1 MISFCEQIL
10 LMLNILMIN
19 YLLFNKE
26 FNKHHCVKGILC
38 FLASLIVIVLR
49 KEISPSIINIA
60 FMFLAYIFIFGP
72 SLDSIKEFISS
83 YIVMVFF
90 QICIN
95 SSLSFYEINNQSFIS
110 SFISLIL
117 ITLICFI
124 IKKDWLIINNSIL
137 IILSSVCILLSAQLI
152 LLTNLYISMNK
163 SMKWNIV
170 LFLITSLL
178 FILLLYFCIKMNY
191 EKKKEE
197 ISKENLETI
206 IQLQQTYLSSY
217 THKYQELRKFKHDYN
232 KQILMIKDYY
242 LNQQDQ
248 LLPYLDTL
256 SHHLYKS
263 NNDSQNHIINMLY
276 QYFKEEYP
284 EVHCSIDD
292 QILGTI
298 TMDDSKLSSLIYNL
312 FKNSFEASSKTTDK
326 DVSIS
331 LKNKNSH
338 LYIQIINSIDQPV
351 TLKEGYTSKE
361 NKDDHGIGLTIIN
374 EIVNEYHGINRYQQT
389 EHHLVNDIIL
399 FDVIH

>member
-1 MISFCEQIL
+1 MISFFEQIL
-10 LMLNILMIN
+10 LMLNVLMIS

-26 FNKHHCVKGILC
+26 FNKNHCVKGILC
-38 FLASLIVIVLR
+38 LFTSLIVIVLK
-49 KEISPSIINIA
+49 KEISPSIINIVL
-60 FMFLAYIFIFGP
+60 MFIAYIFIFGP
-72 SLDSIKEFISS
+72 SLDSMKEFISS

-95 SSLSFYEINNQSFIS
+95 SFLSFYEINNQSFIS
-110 SFISLIL
+110 ALVSLIL
-117 ITLICFI
+117 ITLLCFI
-124 IKKDWLIINNSIL
+124 IKRDCLIINNSIL

-163 SMKWNIV
+163 GMKWNII

-197 ISKENLETI
+197 ISKQNLETI

-256 SHHLYKS
+256 SHHLYKA

-276 QYFKEEYP
+276 HYFKEEYP
-284 EVHCSIDD
+284 QVHSSIDD

-312 FKNSFEASSKTTDK
+312 FKNSFEASSKTTDSN
-326 DVSIS
+326 VSIS
-331 LKNKNSH
+331 FKNKNSH
-338 LYIQIINSIDQPV
+338 LYIQIKNSINQPV

-374 EIVNEYHGINRYQQT
+374 EIVNEYHGINQYQQT
-389 EHHLVNDIIL
+389 DHYLVNDIIL

>member
-10 LMLNILMIN
+10 LMLNVLMTS

-26 FNKHHCVKGILC
+26 FNKHHCVKGIIC
-38 FLASLIVIVLR
+38 FLASLIVIILK

-60 FMFLAYIFIFGP
+60 FMFLAYILIFGP

-163 SMKWNIV
+163 DMKWNIV

-217 THKYQELRKFKHDYN
+217 THRYQELRKFKHDYN

-284 EVHCSIDD
+284 QVHSSIDD

-312 FKNSFEASSKTTDK
+312 FKNSFEASSKTTDSN
-326 DVSIS
+326 VSIF

-338 LYIQIINSIDQPV
+338 LYIQIKNSIDQPV

-374 EIVNEYHGINRYQQT
+374 EIVNEYHGINQYQQT
-389 EHHLVNDIIL
+389 DHYLVNDIIL

>member
-10 LMLNILMIN
+10 LMLNVLMIS

-26 FNKHHCVKGILC
+26 FNKNHCVKGILC
-38 FLASLIVIVLR
+38 LFTSLIVIVLK

-83 YIVMVFF
+83 YIVMVFL

-95 SSLSFYEINNQSFIS
+95 SFLSFYEINHQSFIS

-117 ITLICFI
+117 ITLIYFI
-124 IKKDWLIINNSIL
+124 IKKDWLINNNSIL

-256 SHHLYKS
+256 SQHLYKT
-263 NNDSQNHIINMLY
+263 NNNSQNHIINMLY

-284 EVHCSIDD
+284 QVHCSIDD
-292 QILGTI
+292 QVLGTI

-338 LYIQIINSIDQPV
+338 LYIQIKNSIDQPI

-374 EIVNEYHGINRYQQT
+374 EIVNEYHGINQYQQT
-389 EHHLVNDIIL
+389 DHYLVNDIIL

>member
-1 MISFCEQIL
+1 MISFSEQIL
-10 LMLNILMIN
+10 LMLNILMIS

-26 FNKHHCVKGILC
+26 FNKNHCVKGILC
-38 FLASLIVIVLR
+38 FLASLIVIALK
-49 KEISPSIINIA
+49 KEISPSIINIV
-60 FMFLAYIFIFGP
+60 FMFIAYIFIFRL
-72 SLDSIKEFISS
+72 SLESIKEFISS
-83 YIVMVFF
+83 YVVMAFL

-95 SSLSFYEINNQSFIS
+95 SFLSFYEINNQSFIS
-110 SFISLIL
+110 ALVSLIL
-117 ITLICFI
+117 ITLLCFI
-124 IKKDWLIINNSIL
+124 TKREHLIINNSIL
-137 IILSSVCILLSAQLI
+137 IILSSVCILLSAQLV

-163 SMKWNIV
+163 GMKWNII

-178 FILLLYFCIKMNY
+178 LILLLYFCIKMNY

-197 ISKENLETI
+197 ISKQNLETI

-242 LNQQDQ
+242 FNQQDQ

-256 SHHLYKS
+256 SHHLYKA

-284 EVHCSIDD
+284 QVHSSIDD

-298 TMDDSKLSSLIYNL
+298 TMNDSKLSSLIYNL
-312 FKNSFEASSKTTDK
+312 LKNSFEASSKTTDSN
-326 DVSIS
+326 VSIS

-338 LYIQIINSIDQPV
+338 LYIQIRNSIDQPV
-351 TLKEGYTSKE
+351 ILKEGYTSKD

-374 EIVNEYHGINRYQQT
+374 EIVNEYHGINQYQQT
-389 EHHLVNDIIL
+389 DHYLVNDIIL

>member
-10 LMLNILMIN
+10 LVLNVLMIS

-26 FNKHHCVKGILC
+26 FNKNHCVKGILC
-38 FLASLIVIVLR
+38 LFTSLIVIVLK

-83 YIVMVFF
+83 YIVMVFL

-95 SSLSFYEINNQSFIS
+95 SFLSFYEINHQSFIS

-117 ITLICFI
+117 ITLIYFI

-256 SHHLYKS
+256 SQHLYKT
-263 NNDSQNHIINMLY
+263 NNNSQNHIINMLY

-284 EVHCSIDD
+284 QVHCSIDD
-292 QILGTI
+292 QVLGTI

-338 LYIQIINSIDQPV
+338 LYIQIKNSIDQPI

-374 EIVNEYHGINRYQQT
+374 EIVNEYHGINQYQQT
-389 EHHLVNDIIL
+389 ERHLVNDIIL

>member
-1 MISFCEQIL
+1 MISFSEQIL
-10 LMLNILMIN
+10 LMLNVLMTS

-26 FNKHHCVKGILC
+26 FNKNHCVKGIICL
-38 FLASLIVIVLR
+38 FASLIVIILK

-60 FMFLAYIFIFGP
+60 FMFLAYIFIFGL
-72 SLDSIKEFISS
+72 SLDSMKEFISS
-83 YIVMVFF
+83 YIVMVFL

-95 SSLSFYEINNQSFIS
+95 SFLSFYEINNQSFIS
-110 SFISLIL
+110 ALVSLIL
-117 ITLICFI
+117 ITLLCFI
-124 IKKDWLIINNSIL
+124 TKRDHLIINNSIL

-152 LLTNLYISMNK
+152 LLTNLYISMTR

-256 SHHLYKS
+256 SHHLYKV

-284 EVHCSIDD
+284 QVHSSIDD
-292 QILGTI
+292 QVLGTI
-298 TMDDSKLSSLIYNL
+298 TMDNSKLSSLIYNL
-312 FKNSFEASSKTTDK
+312 LKNSFEASSKTTDSN
-326 DVSIS
+326 VSIS

-338 LYIQIINSIDQPV
+338 LNIQIRNSIDQPV
-351 TLKEGYTSKE
+351 SLKEGYTSKE

-374 EIVNEYHGINRYQQT
+374 EIVNEYHGINQYQQT
-389 EHHLVNDIIL
+389 DHYLVNDIIL

>member
-10 LMLNILMIN
+10 LMLNVLMIS

-26 FNKHHCVKGILC
+26 FNKHHCVKGIICL
-38 FLASLIVIVLR
+38 FASLVIIVLK
-49 KEISPSIINIA
+49 KEINPSIINIA
-60 FMFLAYIFIFGP
+60 LMFIAYIFIFGP
-72 SLDSIKEFISS
+72 SLDSMKEFISS

-95 SSLSFYEINNQSFIS
+95 SFLSFYEINNQSFIS
-110 SFISLIL
+110 ALVSLIL
-117 ITLICFI
+117 ITLLCFVT
-124 IKKDWLIINNSIL
+124 KREHLIINNSIL

-163 SMKWNIV
+163 SIKWNII

-178 FILLLYFCIKMNY
+178 LMLLLYFCLKMNY
-191 EKKKEE
+191 EKKKED
-197 ISKENLETI
+197 ISKQNLETI

-232 KQILMIKDYY
+232 KQLLMIKDYY
-242 LNQQDQ
+242 LNQKDQ

-256 SHHLYKS
+256 SHHLYKA

-284 EVHCSIDD
+284 QVHSSIDD

-312 FKNSFEASSKTTDK
+312 FKNSFEASSKTTDSN
-326 DVSIS
+326 VSIS
-331 LKNKNSH
+331 FKNKNSH
-338 LYIQIINSIDQPV
+338 LYIQIRNSINQPV

-374 EIVNEYHGINRYQQT
+374 EIVNEYHGINQYQQID
-389 EHHLVNDIIL
+389 HYLVNGIIL

>member
-10 LMLNILMIN
+10 LMLNVLMIS

-26 FNKHHCVKGILC
+26 FNKHHCIKGMIC
-38 FLASLIVIVLR
+38 FLTSLVIIVLK
-49 KEISPSIINIA
+49 KEIIPSIINIV
-60 FMFLAYIFIFGP
+60 FMFIAYIFIFGP
-72 SLDSIKEFISS
+72 SLDSMKEFISS

-95 SSLSFYEINNQSFIS
+95 SFLSFYEINNQSFIS
-110 SFISLIL
+110 ALVSLIL
-117 ITLICFI
+117 ITLLCFI
-124 IKKDWLIINNSIL
+124 TKREHLIINNSIL

-163 SMKWNIV
+163 GMKWNII

-217 THKYQELRKFKHDYN
+217 THKYQELKKFKHDYN

-248 LLPYLDTL
+248 LLPYLDIL
-256 SHHLYKS
+256 SHHLYKT

-284 EVHCSIDD
+284 QVHSSIDD

-312 FKNSFEASSKTTDK
+312 FKNSFEASSKTTDSN
-326 DVSIS
+326 VSIS
-331 LKNKNSH
+331 FKNKNSH
-338 LYIQIINSIDQPV
+338 LYIQIRNSINQPV
-351 TLKEGYTSKE
+351 TLKEGYTSKG

-374 EIVNEYHGINRYQQT
+374 EIVNEYHGINQYQQT
-389 EHHLVNDIIL
+389 DHYLVNDIIL

>member
-1 MISFCEQIL
+1 MISFSEQIL
-10 LMLNILMIN
+10 LMLNALMTS

-26 FNKHHCVKGILC
+26 FNKNHCVKGIICL
-38 FLASLIVIVLR
+38 FASLIVIILK

-60 FMFLAYIFIFGP
+60 FMLLAYIFIFGL
-72 SLDSIKEFISS
+72 SLDSMKEFISS

-95 SSLSFYEINNQSFIS
+95 SFLSFYEINNQSFIS
-110 SFISLIL
+110 ALVSLIL
-117 ITLICFI
+117 ITLLCFI
-124 IKKDWLIINNSIL
+124 IKRDCLIINNSIL

-163 SMKWNIV
+163 SMKWNII

-232 KQILMIKDYY
+232 KQILIIKDYY

-284 EVHCSIDD
+284 QVHNSIDD
-292 QILGTI
+292 QVLGTI

-312 FKNSFEASSKTTDK
+312 FKNSFEASSKTTDSN
-326 DVSIS
+326 VSIS

-338 LYIQIINSIDQPV
+338 LYIQIRNSIDQPV
-351 TLKEGYTSKE
+351 SLKEGYTSKE

-389 EHHLVNDIIL
+389 DHYLINDIIL

>member
-1 MISFCEQIL
+1 MISFFEQIL
-10 LMLNILMIN
+10 LMLNVLMTS

-26 FNKHHCVKGILC
+26 FNKHHCVKGMIC
-38 FLASLIVIVLR
+38 FLTSLIVIVLK

-60 FMFLAYIFIFGP
+60 FMFLAYILIFGP
-72 SLDSIKEFISS
+72 SLESIKEFISS

-95 SSLSFYEINNQSFIS
+95 SFLSFYEVNNQSFIS
-110 SFISLIL
+110 ALVSLIL
-117 ITLICFI
+117 ITLLCFI
-124 IKKDWLIINNSIL
+124 IKKDCLIINNSIL
-137 IILSSVCILLSAQLI
+137 IILSSVCILLSTQLV
-152 LLTNLYISMNK
+152 LLTNLYVSMTR
-163 SMKWNIV
+163 SMKWNII

-178 FILLLYFCIKMNY
+178 FILLLYFCLKMNY
-191 EKKKEE
+191 EKKKED
-197 ISKENLETI
+197 ISKQNLKTI
-206 IQLQQTYLSSY
+206 VQLQQTYLSSY

-242 LNQQDQ
+242 FNQQDQ

-256 SHHLYKS
+256 SHHLYKA

-284 EVHCSIDD
+284 QVHSSIDD

-298 TMDDSKLSSLIYNL
+298 TMDNSKLSSLIYNL
-312 FKNSFEASSKTTDK
+312 FKNSFETSSKTTDSN
-326 DVSIS
+326 VSIS
-331 LKNKNSH
+331 FKNKNSH
-338 LYIQIINSIDQPV
+338 LYIQIKNSINQPV

-374 EIVNEYHGINRYQQT
+374 EIVNEYHGINQYQQT
-389 EHHLVNDIIL
+389 DHYLVNDIIL

>member
-1 MISFCEQIL
+1 MISFFEQIL
-10 LMLNILMIN
+10 LMLNVLMIS

-26 FNKHHCVKGILC
+26 FNKNHCVKGILC
-38 FLASLIVIVLR
+38 LFTSLIVIVLK
-49 KEISPSIINIA
+49 KEISPSIINIVL
-60 FMFLAYIFIFGP
+60 MFIAYIFIFGP
-72 SLDSIKEFISS
+72 SLDSMKEFISS

-95 SSLSFYEINNQSFIS
+95 SFLSFYEINNQSFIS
-110 SFISLIL
+110 ALVSLIL
-117 ITLICFI
+117 ITLLCFI
-124 IKKDWLIINNSIL
+124 TKREHLIINNSIL

-152 LLTNLYISMNK
+152 LLTNLYITMNK
-163 SMKWNIV
+163 SMKWNII

-232 KQILMIKDYY
+232 KQLLMIKNYY

-248 LLPYLDTL
+248 LLPYLDIL
-256 SHHLYKS
+256 SHHLYKA

-276 QYFKEEYP
+276 HYFKEEYP
-284 EVHCSIDD
+284 QVHSSIDD

-312 FKNSFEASSKTTDK
+312 FKNSFEASSKTTDSN
-326 DVSIS
+326 VSIS
-331 LKNKNSH
+331 FKNKNSH
-338 LYIQIINSIDQPV
+338 LYIQIKNSINQPV
-351 TLKEGYTSKE
+351 TLKEGYTSKD

-374 EIVNEYHGINRYQQT
+374 EIVNEYHGINQYQQT
-389 EHHLVNDIIL
+389 DHYLVNDIIL

>member
-10 LMLNILMIN
+10 LMLNVLMIS

-26 FNKHHCVKGILC
+26 FNKHHCIKGILC
-38 FLASLIVIVLR
+38 FLASLIVIVLK
-49 KEISPSIINIA
+49 KEISPSIINIV

-83 YIVMVFF
+83 YIVMVFL

-95 SSLSFYEINNQSFIS
+95 SFLSFYEINNQSFIS
-110 SFISLIL
+110 ALVSLIL
-117 ITLICFI
+117 ITLLCFVT
-124 IKKDWLIINNSIL
+124 KREHLIINNSIL

-163 SMKWNIV
+163 SMKWNII

-242 LNQQDQ
+242 FNQQDQ

-256 SHHLYKS
+256 SHHLYKY
-263 NNDSQNHIINMLY
+263 NNDSQNHIIDMLY

-284 EVHCSIDD
+284 QVHSSIDD

-312 FKNSFEASSKTTDK
+312 
-326 DVSIS
+326 
-331 LKNKNSH
+331 L
-338 LYIQIINSIDQPV
+338 
-351 TLKEGYTSKE
+351 
-361 NKDDHGIGLTIIN
+361 
-374 EIVNEYHGINRYQQT
+374 
-389 EHHLVNDIIL
+389 
-399 FDVIH
+399 

>member
-10 LMLNILMIN
+10 LMLNVLMTS

-26 FNKHHCVKGILC
+26 FNKHHCVKGIIC
-38 FLASLIVIVLR
+38 FLASLIVIILK

-60 FMFLAYIFIFGP
+60 FMFLAYILIFGP

-163 SMKWNIV
+163 DMKWNIV

-197 ISKENLETI
+197 ISKQNLETI

-256 SHHLYKS
+256 SHHLYKA

-276 QYFKEEYP
+276 HYFKEEYP
-284 EVHCSIDD
+284 QVHSSIDD

-312 FKNSFEASSKTTDK
+312 FKNSFEASSKTTDSN
-326 DVSIS
+326 VSIF

-338 LYIQIINSIDQPV
+338 LYIQIKNSIDQPV

-374 EIVNEYHGINRYQQT
+374 EIVNEYHGINQYQQT
-389 EHHLVNDIIL
+389 DHYLVNDIIL

>member
-1 MISFCEQIL
+1 MISFSEQIL
-10 LMLNILMIN
+10 LMLNALMTS

-26 FNKHHCVKGILC
+26 FNKNHCVKGIICL
-38 FLASLIVIVLR
+38 FASLIVIILK

-60 FMFLAYIFIFGP
+60 FMLLAYIFIFGL
-72 SLDSIKEFISS
+72 SLDSMKEFISS

-95 SSLSFYEINNQSFIS
+95 SFLSFYEINNQSFIS
-110 SFISLIL
+110 ALVSLIL
-117 ITLICFI
+117 ITLLCFI
-124 IKKDWLIINNSIL
+124 IKRDCLIINNSIL

-163 SMKWNIV
+163 SMKWNII

-232 KQILMIKDYY
+232 KQILIIKDYY

-284 EVHCSIDD
+284 QVHNSIDD
-292 QILGTI
+292 QVPGTI

-312 FKNSFEASSKTTDK
+312 FKNSFEASSKTTDSN
-326 DVSIS
+326 VSIS

-338 LYIQIINSIDQPV
+338 LYIQIRNSIDQPV
-351 TLKEGYTSKE
+351 SLKEGYTSKE
-361 NKDDHGIGLTIIN
+361 NKDDHGMGLTIIN

-389 EHHLVNDIIL
+389 DHYLINDIIL

>member
-1 MISFCEQIL
+1 MISFFEQIL
-10 LMLNILMIN
+10 LMLNVLMIS

-26 FNKHHCVKGILC
+26 FNKNHCVKGILC
-38 FLASLIVIVLR
+38 LFTSLIVIVLK
-49 KEISPSIINIA
+49 KEISPSIINIVL
-60 FMFLAYIFIFGP
+60 MFIAYIFIFGP
-72 SLDSIKEFISS
+72 SLDSMKEFISS

-95 SSLSFYEINNQSFIS
+95 SFLSFYEINNQSFIS
-110 SFISLIL
+110 ALVSLIL
-117 ITLICFI
+117 ITLLCFI
-124 IKKDWLIINNSIL
+124 TKREHIIINNSIL

-163 SMKWNIV
+163 GMKWNII

-178 FILLLYFCIKMNY
+178 FILLLYFCLKMNY

-197 ISKENLETI
+197 ISKQNLETI

-256 SHHLYKS
+256 SHHLYKA

-284 EVHCSIDD
+284 QVHSSIDD

-298 TMDDSKLSSLIYNL
+298 TMNDSKLSSLIYNL
-312 FKNSFEASSKTTDK
+312 LKNSFEASSKTTDSN
-326 DVSIS
+326 VSIS

-338 LYIQIINSIDQPV
+338 LYIQIRNSIDQPV
-351 TLKEGYTSKE
+351 ILKEGYTSKD

-374 EIVNEYHGINRYQQT
+374 EIVNEYHGINQYQQAD
-389 EHHLVNDIIL
+389 HYLVNDIIL

>member
-10 LMLNILMIN
+10 LMLNILMIS

-26 FNKHHCVKGILC
+26 FNKHHCVKGIICL
-38 FLASLIVIVLR
+38 LASLVVIVLK

-60 FMFLAYIFIFGP
+60 FIFLAYIFIFDL
-72 SLDSIKEFISS
+72 SLESIKEFISS

-95 SSLSFYEINNQSFIS
+95 SFLSFYDINHLSFIS
-110 SFISLIL
+110 ALVSLIL
-117 ITLICFI
+117 ITLLCFI
-124 IKKDWLIINNSIL
+124 TKRNHLIINNSIL
-137 IILSSVCILLSAQLI
+137 IILSSVCILLSAQLV

-163 SMKWNIV
+163 SIKWNII

-178 FILLLYFCIKMNY
+178 LMLLLYFCLKMNY
-191 EKKKEE
+191 EKKKED
-197 ISKENLETI
+197 ISKQNLETI
-206 IQLQQTYLSSY
+206 IQLQQSYLSSY

-248 LLPYLDTL
+248 LLPYLDIL
-256 SHHLYKS
+256 SHHLYKT

-284 EVHCSIDD
+284 QVHSHIDD
-292 QILGTI
+292 QVLVTI
-298 TMDDSKLSSLIYNL
+298 TMNDSKLS
-312 FKNSFEASSKTTDK
+312 KNSFEASSKTTDK
-326 DVSIS
+326 NVSIS
-331 LKNKNSH
+331 LKNKNNN
-338 LYIQIINSIDQPV
+338 LYMQIKNSIDQPV

-361 NKDDHGIGLTIIN
+361 NKNDHGIGLTIIN
-374 EIVNEYHGINRYQQT
+374 EIVDEYHGINQYQQT
-389 EHHLVNDIIL
+389 DQYLVNDIIL

>member
-10 LMLNILMIN
+10 LMLNVLMIS

-26 FNKHHCVKGILC
+26 FNKHHCVKGIICL
-38 FLASLIVIVLR
+38 FASLVIIVLK
-49 KEISPSIINIA
+49 KEINPSIINIA
-60 FMFLAYIFIFGP
+60 LMFIAYIFIFGP
-72 SLDSIKEFISS
+72 SLDSMKEFISS

-95 SSLSFYEINNQSFIS
+95 SFLSFYEINNQSFIS
-110 SFISLIL
+110 ALVSLIL
-117 ITLICFI
+117 ITLLCFVT
-124 IKKDWLIINNSIL
+124 KREHLIINNSIL
-137 IILSSVCILLSAQLI
+137 IILSSVCILSAQLI

-163 SMKWNIV
+163 SIKWNII

-178 FILLLYFCIKMNY
+178 LMLLLYFCLRMNY
-191 EKKKEE
+191 EKKKED
-197 ISKENLETI
+197 ISKQNLETI

-232 KQILMIKDYY
+232 KQLLMIKDYY

-256 SHHLYKS
+256 SHHLYKA

-284 EVHCSIDD
+284 QVHSSIDD

-312 FKNSFEASSKTTDK
+312 FKNSFEASSKAAAK
-326 DVSIS
+326 NVSIS
-331 LKNKNSH
+331 LKNKNNN
-338 LYIQIINSIDQPV
+338 LYMQIKNSIDQPV
-351 TLKEGYTSKE
+351 TLKEAIQVK
-361 NKDDHGIGLTIIN
+361 KIKIIM
-374 EIVNEYHGINRYQQT
+374 VLDSQLLMR
-389 EHHLVNDIIL
+389 L
-399 FDVIH
+399 

>member
-10 LMLNILMIN
+10 LMLNILMIS

-374 EIVNEYHGINRYQQT
+374 EIANEYHGINRYQQT

>member
-10 LMLNILMIN
+10 LMLNVLMTS

-26 FNKHHCVKGILC
+26 FNKHHCVKGMIC
-38 FLASLIVIVLR
+38 FLTSLIVIVLK

-60 FMFLAYIFIFGP
+60 FMFLAYILIFGP
-72 SLDSIKEFISS
+72 SLESIKEFISS
-83 YIVMVFF
+83 YIVMVFL

-217 THKYQELRKFKHDYN
+217 THRYQELRKFKHDYN
-232 KQILMIKDYY
+232 KQILMIKNYY

-248 LLPYLDTL
+248 LVPYLDTL

-284 EVHCSIDD
+284 QVHSSIDD

-312 FKNSFEASSKTTDK
+312 FKNSFEASSKTTDSN
-326 DVSIS
+326 VSIS

-338 LYIQIINSIDQPV
+338 LYIQIKNSIDQPV

-374 EIVNEYHGINRYQQT
+374 EIVNEYHGINQYQQT
-389 EHHLVNDIIL
+389 DHYLVNDIIL

>member
-10 LMLNILMIN
+10 LMLNVLMSS
-19 YLLFNKE
+19 YFLFNKE
-26 FNKHHCVKGILC
+26 FNKHHFVKGILC
-38 FLASLIVIVLR
+38 FLASLIVIILK

-60 FMFLAYIFIFGP
+60 FMFLAYILIFGP
-72 SLDSIKEFISS
+72 SLESIKEFISS

-95 SSLSFYEINNQSFIS
+95 SFLSFYEVNNQSFIS
-110 SFISLIL
+110 ALVSLIL
-117 ITLICFI
+117 ITLLCFI
-124 IKKDWLIINNSIL
+124 IKKDCLIINNSIL

-163 SMKWNIV
+163 SMKWNII

-178 FILLLYFCIKMNY
+178 FILLLYFFIKMNY

-197 ISKENLETI
+197 ISKQNLETI

-284 EVHCSIDD
+284 QVHCSIDD

-312 FKNSFEASSKTTDK
+312 FKNSFESSSKTTDK
-326 DVSIS
+326 NVSIS

-338 LYIQIINSIDQPV
+338 LYIQIINSINQPV

-374 EIVNEYHGINRYQQT
+374 EIVNEYHGINQYQQT
-389 EHHLVNDIIL
+389 DHYLVNDIIL

>member
-1 MISFCEQIL
+1 MISFSEQIL
-10 LMLNILMIN
+10 LMLNALMTS

-26 FNKHHCVKGILC
+26 FNKNHCVKGIICL
-38 FLASLIVIVLR
+38 FASLIVIILK

-60 FMFLAYIFIFGP
+60 FMLLAYIFIFGL
-72 SLDSIKEFISS
+72 SLDSMKEFISS

-95 SSLSFYEINNQSFIS
+95 SFLSFYEINNQSFIS
-110 SFISLIL
+110 ALVSLIL
-117 ITLICFI
+117 ITLLCFI
-124 IKKDWLIINNSIL
+124 IKRDCLIINNSIL

-163 SMKWNIV
+163 SMKWNII

-284 EVHCSIDD
+284 QVHNSIDD
-292 QILGTI
+292 QVLGTI

-312 FKNSFEASSKTTDK
+312 FKNSFEASSKTTDSN
-326 DVSIS
+326 VSIS

-338 LYIQIINSIDQPV
+338 LYIQIRNSIDQPV
-351 TLKEGYTSKE
+351 SLKEGYTSKE

-374 EIVNEYHGINRYQQT
+374 EIVNEYHGINQYQQT
-389 EHHLVNDIIL
+389 DHYLINDIIL

>member
-10 LMLNILMIN
+10 LMLNVLMIS

-26 FNKHHCVKGILC
+26 FNKNHCVKGMLC
-38 FLASLIVIVLR
+38 LFTSLIVIVLK

-83 YIVMVFF
+83 YIVMVFL

-95 SSLSFYEINNQSFIS
+95 SFLSFYEINHQSFIS

-117 ITLICFI
+117 ITLIYFI

-256 SHHLYKS
+256 SQHLYKT
-263 NNDSQNHIINMLY
+263 NNNSQNHIINMLY

-284 EVHCSIDD
+284 QVHCSIDD
-292 QILGTI
+292 QVLGTI

-338 LYIQIINSIDQPV
+338 LYIQIKNSIDQPI

-374 EIVNEYHGINRYQQT
+374 EIVNEYHGINQYQQT
-389 EHHLVNDIIL
+389 ERHLVNDIIL

>member
-1 MISFCEQIL
+1 MPL
-10 LMLNILMIN
+10 RNIQ
-19 YLLFNKE
+19 
-26 FNKHHCVKGILC
+26 
-38 FLASLIVIVLR
+38 
-49 KEISPSIINIA
+49 
-60 FMFLAYIFIFGP
+60 
-72 SLDSIKEFISS
+72 SLDSMKEFISS

-95 SSLSFYEINNQSFIS
+95 SFLSFYEINNQSFIS
-110 SFISLIL
+110 ALVSLIL
-117 ITLICFI
+117 ITLLCFVT
-124 IKKDWLIINNSIL
+124 KREHLIINNSIL

-163 SMKWNIV
+163 SIKWNII

-178 FILLLYFCIKMNY
+178 LMLLLYFCLKMNY
-191 EKKKEE
+191 EKKKED
-197 ISKENLETI
+197 ISKQNLETI

-232 KQILMIKDYY
+232 KQFLMIKDYY

-256 SHHLYKS
+256 SHHLYKA

-284 EVHCSIDD
+284 QVHSSIDD

-312 FKNSFEASSKTTDK
+312 FKNSFEASSKTTDSN
-326 DVSIS
+326 VSIS
-331 LKNKNSH
+331 FKNKNSH
-338 LYIQIINSIDQPV
+338 LYIQIRNSINQPV

-361 NKDDHGIGLTIIN
+361 NKDNHGIGLTIIN
-374 EIVNEYHGINRYQQT
+374 EIVNEYHGINQYQQID
-389 EHHLVNDIIL
+389 HYLVNGIIL

>member
-1 MISFCEQIL
+1 
-10 LMLNILMIN
+10 
-19 YLLFNKE
+19 
-26 FNKHHCVKGILC
+26 
-38 FLASLIVIVLR
+38 
-49 KEISPSIINIA
+49 
-60 FMFLAYIFIFGP
+60 MFIAYIFIFGP
-72 SLDSIKEFISS
+72 SLDSMKEFISS

-95 SSLSFYEINNQSFIS
+95 SFLSFYEINNQSFIS
-110 SFISLIL
+110 ALVSLIL
-117 ITLICFI
+117 ITLLCFVT
-124 IKKDWLIINNSIL
+124 KREHLIINNSIL

-163 SMKWNIV
+163 SIKWNII

-178 FILLLYFCIKMNY
+178 LMLLLYFCLKMNY
-191 EKKKEE
+191 EKKKED
-197 ISKENLETI
+197 ISKQNLETI
-206 IQLQQTYLSSY
+206 IQLQQSYLSSY

-232 KQILMIKDYY
+232 KQILMIKNYY

-263 NNDSQNHIINMLY
+263 NNDSRNHIINMLY

-312 FKNSFEASSKTTDK
+312 FKNSFEASSKTTDSN
-326 DVSIS
+326 VSIS
-331 LKNKNSH
+331 FKNKNSH
-338 LYIQIINSIDQPV
+338 LYIQIRNSINQPV

-374 EIVNEYHGINRYQQT
+374 EIVNEYHGINQYQQID
-389 EHHLVNDIIL
+389 HYLVNGIIL

>member
-10 LMLNILMIN
+10 LMLNVLMTS

-26 FNKHHCVKGILC
+26 FNKHHCVKGIIC
-38 FLASLIVIVLR
+38 FLASLIVIILK

-60 FMFLAYIFIFGP
+60 FMFLAYILIFGP
-72 SLDSIKEFISS
+72 SLESIKEFISS

-95 SSLSFYEINNQSFIS
+95 SFLSFYELNNQSFVS

-152 LLTNLYISMNK
+152 LLTNLYISMTR
-163 SMKWNIV
+163 SMKWNII

-178 FILLLYFCIKMNY
+178 FILLLYFCLKMNY
-191 EKKKEE
+191 EKKKED
-197 ISKENLETI
+197 ISKQNLETI

-284 EVHCSIDD
+284 QVHCSIDD

-312 FKNSFEASSKTTDK
+312 FKNSFEASSKTTDSN
-326 DVSIS
+326 VSIF

-338 LYIQIINSIDQPV
+338 LYIQIKNSIDQPV

-374 EIVNEYHGINRYQQT
+374 EIVNEYHGINQYQQT
-389 EHHLVNDIIL
+389 DHYLVNDIIL

>member
-1 MISFCEQIL
+1 MISFSEQIL
-10 LMLNILMIN
+10 LMLNVLMIS

-26 FNKHHCVKGILC
+26 FNKNHCVKGILC
-38 FLASLIVIVLR
+38 LFTSLIVIVLK
-49 KEISPSIINIA
+49 KEINPSIINIA
-60 FMFLAYIFIFGP
+60 FMFIAYIFIFRL
-72 SLDSIKEFISS
+72 SLDSMKEFISS

-95 SSLSFYEINNQSFIS
+95 SFLSFYEINNQSFIS
-110 SFISLIL
+110 ALVSLIL
-117 ITLICFI
+117 ITLLCFI
-124 IKKDWLIINNSIL
+124 TKREHIIINNSIL

-163 SMKWNIV
+163 GMKWNII

-256 SHHLYKS
+256 SHHLYKV

-284 EVHCSIDD
+284 QVHSSIDD
-292 QILGTI
+292 QVLGTI
-298 TMDDSKLSSLIYNL
+298 TMDNSKLSSLIYNL
-312 FKNSFEASSKTTDK
+312 FKNSFEASSKTTDSN
-326 DVSIS
+326 VSIS

-338 LYIQIINSIDQPV
+338 LYIQIRNSIDQPV
-351 TLKEGYTSKE
+351 SLKEGYTSKE

-374 EIVNEYHGINRYQQT
+374 EIVNEYHGINQYQQT
-389 EHHLVNDIIL
+389 DHYLVNDIIL

>member
-10 LMLNILMIN
+10 LMLNILMIS

-374 EIVNEYHGINRYQQT
+374 EIVNEYHGINRCQQT

>member
-10 LMLNILMIN
+10 LMLNVLMIS

-26 FNKHHCVKGILC
+26 FNKHHCVKGIICL
-38 FLASLIVIVLR
+38 FASLVIIVLK
-49 KEISPSIINIA
+49 KEINPSIINIA
-60 FMFLAYIFIFGP
+60 LMFIAYIFIFGP
-72 SLDSIKEFISS
+72 SLDSMKEFISS

-95 SSLSFYEINNQSFIS
+95 SFLSFYEINNQSFIS
-110 SFISLIL
+110 ALVSLIL
-117 ITLICFI
+117 ITLLCFVT
-124 IKKDWLIINNSIL
+124 KREHLIINNSIL

-163 SMKWNIV
+163 SIKWNII

-178 FILLLYFCIKMNY
+178 LMLLLYFCLKMNY
-191 EKKKEE
+191 EKKKED
-197 ISKENLETI
+197 ISKQNLETI
-206 IQLQQTYLSSY
+206 IQLQQTYLY

-232 KQILMIKDYY
+232 KQLLMIKDYY

-256 SHHLYKS
+256 SHHLYKA

-284 EVHCSIDD
+284 QVHSSIDD

-312 FKNSFEASSKTTDK
+312 FKNSFEVSSKTTDSN
-326 DVSIS
+326 VSIS
-331 LKNKNSH
+331 FKNKNSH
-338 LYIQIINSIDQPV
+338 LYIQIRNSINQPV

-374 EIVNEYHGINRYQQT
+374 EIVNEYHGINQYQQT
-389 EHHLVNDIIL
+389 GQYLVNDIIL

>member
-1 MISFCEQIL
+1 MISFFEQIL
-10 LMLNILMIN
+10 LMLNVLMIS

-26 FNKHHCVKGILC
+26 FNKNHCVKGILC
-38 FLASLIVIVLR
+38 LFTSLIVIVLK
-49 KEISPSIINIA
+49 KEINPSIINIA
-60 FMFLAYIFIFGP
+60 FMFIAYIFIFRL
-72 SLDSIKEFISS
+72 SLDSMKEFISS

-95 SSLSFYEINNQSFIS
+95 SFLSFYEINNQSFIS
-110 SFISLIL
+110 ALVSLIL
-117 ITLICFI
+117 ITLLCFI
-124 IKKDWLIINNSIL
+124 TKREHIIINNSIL

-163 SMKWNIV
+163 GMKWNII

-178 FILLLYFCIKMNY
+178 FILLLYFCLKMNY

-197 ISKENLETI
+197 ISKQNLETI

-242 LNQQDQ
+242 FNQQDQ

-256 SHHLYKS
+256 SHHLYKA

-284 EVHCSIDD
+284 QVHSSIDD

-298 TMDDSKLSSLIYNL
+298 TMNDSKLSSLIYNL
-312 FKNSFEASSKTTDK
+312 LKNSFEASSKTTDSN
-326 DVSIS
+326 VSIS

-338 LYIQIINSIDQPV
+338 LYIQIRNSIDQPV
-351 TLKEGYTSKE
+351 ILKEGYTSKD

-374 EIVNEYHGINRYQQT
+374 EIVNEYHGINQYQQAD
-389 EHHLVNDIIL
+389 HYLVNDIIL